1 VVGLS
6 GQADVWCLSFM
17 LGHASILAKHGSSK
31 IGQGW
36 TTKEEL
42 ARVSATVG
50 VDVDLGWLWCRLEPR
65 ARCFGSG
72 RSRRLGRGREFAC
85 IRVGT
90 LLKMVC

>member
-1 VVGLS
+1 
-6 GQADVWCLSFM
+6 M

-31 IGQGW
+31 IDQGW
-36 TTKEEL
+36 TAKEKL

-65 ARCFGSG
+65 ARGFGSG
-72 RSRRLGRGREFAC
+72 RSRRLGRCREFAC
-85 IRVGT
+85 VRVGT

>member
-1 VVGLS
+1 
-6 GQADVWCLSFM
+6 M

-36 TTKEEL
+36 TAKEKL

-65 ARCFGSG
+65 AGGFGSG
-72 RSRRLGRGREFAC
+72 RSRGLG
-85 IRVGT
+85 
-90 LLKMVC
+90 